1 MTHLIVT
8 TFKFLVGFMVTVGVL
23 GGPFS
28 LLRACVRK

>member
-1 MTHLIVT
+1 MTHIIVT
-8 TFKFLVGFMVTVGVL
+8 VFKFMLGFTVTVGVL